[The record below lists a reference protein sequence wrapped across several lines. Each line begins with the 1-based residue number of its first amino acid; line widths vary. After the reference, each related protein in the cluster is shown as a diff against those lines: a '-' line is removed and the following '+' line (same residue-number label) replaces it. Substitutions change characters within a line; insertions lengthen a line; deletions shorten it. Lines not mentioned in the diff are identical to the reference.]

1 MKSNRSLSENIPAP
15 ETAVPFGNFQ
25 GNGSEPPPD
34 RSRRKTAAQVFADM
48 AKLRAAEEAPLI
60 DTVEHLVNVA
70 VRRPKSGEFFRTHP
84 DPEMS
89 LRIAVYENRDEQL
102 VYFVEPEIR
111 PLLGEQLR
119 AAMLVTCINQAG
131 VIFLWPVK
139 MAESNRGGG
148 RSWSESAMRAAILA
162 KDKWVRL
169 IGEIGNGAYRV
180 FSARGELPEP
190 TWPDRSLQEYLVVA
204 FEGRIIDDPEHDVI
218 RRLQGLK

>member
-1 MKSNRSLSENIPAP
+1 MKNGRNLTENDP
-15 ETAVPFGNFQ
+15 ETPAIYQ
-25 GNGSEPPPD
+25 GNGAEPSS
-34 RSRRKTAAQVFADM
+34 RGEARRKTAAEVFADM

-70 VRRPKSGEFFRTHP
+70 VRKPKPGEFFRVHP

-89 LRIAVYENRDEQL
+89 LRITIYENREDQSI
-102 VYFVEPEIR
+102 YYVEPPAR
-111 PLLGEQLR
+111 PLLAELLR
-119 AAMLVTCINQAG
+119 VALLVTCINQAG
-131 VIFLWPVK
+131 VIFLWAIK
-139 MAESNRGGG
+139 LADDNRGGG
-148 RSWSESAMRAAILA
+148 RAWSESAMRAALLG

-180 FSARGELPEP
+180 FSAKGELPEP
-190 TWPDRSLQEYLVVA
+190 IWPDRSLQDYLVVA